1 MSGIIGIVGSCLF
14 FSLTIGSFWICLQ
27 SSRGLIPS
35 FWALSTMCCAS
46 QGGQR
51 GQFSFGIEIF

>member
-1 MSGIIGIVGSCLF
+1 MSGITGIEGSFLF
-14 FSLTIGSFWICLQ
+14 FSLVLGSFWICLQ

-35 FWALSTMCCAS
+35 FWALSKMCCAS

-51 GQFSFGIEIF
+51 GQFSFGIKIF